1 MPVSVFTVY
10 ATQNDNLEID
20 KEVISPKLI
29 LDEKSD
35 IKDVSVYKILDGS
48 EYDKDAFGF
57 ISYTDAFKDNIAK
70 DYLEVDD
77 FYNKLLDLFNDA
89 KELEKANKNPEK
101 EITKDDINKKS
112 LQLITLLMQ

>member
-1 MPVSVFTVY
+1 MLLIIMKNKLLCLLLRVLTAISCMPVSVFTVY

-77 FYNKLLDLFNDA
+77 FYNKLLDLFN
-89 KELEKANKNPEK
+89 
-101 EITKDDINKKS
+101 
-112 LQLITLLMQ
+112 